1 MHAMTAAR
9 LLFFLASVMW
19 AGLGVVASA
28 ADDAAAREVV
38 RKESLGGLRLDQPVS
53 EAIKLLGKPEKET
66 KLALQ
71 EADGNYVQT
80 WKYPS
85 KGIELGISA
94 GAKPSGRKTVA
105 SITATAPCDFATQRG
120 IKIGSPA
127 AAAKKAYAAWVDRD
141 TPATHDAFVVASVYG
156 GIIFQFEHGKVNRIF
171 FGAAAE

>member
-1 MHAMTAAR
+1 MITAR
-9 LLFFLASVMW
+9 LLFFLASLMW

-53 EAIKLLGKPEKET
+53 EAIKLLGKPKKET
-66 KLALQ
+66 KLVLQ

-94 GAKPSGRKTVA
+94 GGKPNGRKTVA
-105 SITATAPCDFATQRG
+105 SITATPPCEFATQRG
-120 IKIGSPA
+120 IKIGTPS
-127 AAAKKAYAAWVDRD
+127 AAAKKAYAKWIDRD
-141 TPATHDAFVVASVYG
+141 TPATPDALVVASVYG
-156 GIIFQFEHGKVNRIF
+156 GIIFNFEHGKVSRIF

>member
-1 MHAMTAAR
+1 MTVAR
-9 LLFFLASVMW
+9 LLLCLVSMMW
-19 AGLGVVASA
+19 AGLCVSAPA
-28 ADDAAAREVV
+28 ADPAAAAREVV

-53 EAIKLLGKPEKET
+53 EVIKLLGKPEKET
-66 KLALQ
+66 KLLFQ

-94 GAKPSGRKTVA
+94 GAKPTGRKSVA
-105 SITATAPCDFATQRG
+105 SITANAPCQLATQRG

-127 AAAKKAYAAWVDRD
+127 TLARKTYAAWADRD
-141 TPATHDAFVVASVYG
+141 TPPAPDAFIVASIYG
-156 GIIFQFEHGKVNRIF
+156 GIIFHFERGQVNRIF

>member
-1 MHAMTAAR
+1 MSATR
-9 LLFFLASVMW
+9 LLFCLASMIC
-19 AGLGVVASA
+19 AGLSMSVTA

-53 EAIKLLGKPEKET
+53 EVIQLLGKAEKET
-66 KLALQ
+66 KLVLQ

-85 KGIELGISA
+85 KGLELGISA

-105 SITATAPCDFATQRG
+105 SITAKAPCEFATQRG

-127 AAAKKAYAAWVDRD
+127 AVAKKAYAAWADPD
-141 TPATHDAFVVASVYG
+141 SPATSEAFVVASIYG
-156 GIIFQFEHGKVNRIF
+156 GIIFHFEHGKVTSIF

>member
-1 MHAMTAAR
+1 MSAAR
-9 LLFFLASVMW
+9 LLLFLASMMW
-19 AGLGVVASA
+19 AGLGAFVSA

-53 EAIKLLGKPEKET
+53 EVIKLLGKPEKET
-66 KLALQ
+66 KLVFQ
-71 EADGNYVQT
+71 EADANYVQT

-94 GAKPSGRKTVA
+94 GTKPTGRKTVA
-105 SITATAPCDFATQRG
+105 SITAKVPCDLATTHG

-127 AAAKKAYAAWVDRD
+127 AAAKKAYAAWADHE
-141 TPATHDAFVVASVYG
+141 TPATRDAFVVASVYG
-156 GIIFQFEHGKVNRIF
+156 GIIFNFEHDKVSRIF